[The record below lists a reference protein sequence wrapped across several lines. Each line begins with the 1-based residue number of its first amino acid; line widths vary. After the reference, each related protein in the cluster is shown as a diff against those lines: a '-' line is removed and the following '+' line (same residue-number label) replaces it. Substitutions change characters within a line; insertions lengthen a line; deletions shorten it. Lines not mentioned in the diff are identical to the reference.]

1 MNRTQ
6 AEIGLPES
14 GTTGLWLIGAR
25 GSVASTAVIGALAVR
40 AGAADTGGMV
50 TDLGPLAESRL
61 PGDLDLAD
69 VEAVQ
74 KMVDTT
80 GVQRAVRTMR
90 SRARV
95 RLTRGRRRQIS
106 RRLRVLRHGVPFR
119 ALRALPSTGPVSAAA
134 RCPASSRAP

>member
-40 AGAADTGGMV
+40 AGDTGDMV

>member
-40 AGAADTGGMV
+40 AGAAGDMV

>member
-40 AGAADTGGMV
+40 AGDTGDMV

-61 PGDLDLAD
+61 PGLETFVFGGHDLNLIPLAD
-69 VEAVQ
+69 KSQMARPNPTSIAPPQVFN
-74 KMVDTT
+74 D
-80 GVQRAVRTMR
+80 RAARRT
-90 SRARV
+90 AKWPQ
-95 RLTRGRRRQIS
+95 LT
-106 RRLRVLRHGVPFR
+106 VLRDR
-119 ALRALPSTGPVSAAA
+119 IEATQ
-134 RCPASSRAP
+134 

>member
-40 AGAADTGGMV
+40 AGAADMV

-61 PGDLDLAD
+61 PGLETFVFGGHDLNLIPLAD
-69 VEAVQ
+69 ESQMARLNPTSIARPQVFN
-74 KMVDTT
+74 D
-80 GVQRAVRTMR
+80 RA
-90 SRARV
+90 ARWTAKWPQ
-95 RLTRGRRRQIS
+95 LT
-106 RRLRVLRHGVPFR
+106 VLRDR
-119 ALRALPSTGPVSAAA
+119 IEATQ
-134 RCPASSRAP
+134 

>member
-50 TDLGPLAESRL
+50 TDLGPLSESRL
-61 PGDLDLAD
+61 PGLETFVFGGHDLNLIPLAD
-69 VEAVQ
+69 KSQMARPNPTSIAPPQVFN
-74 KMVDTT
+74 D
-80 GVQRAVRTMR
+80 RAARRT
-90 SRARV
+90 AKWPQ
-95 RLTRGRRRQIS
+95 LT
-106 RRLRVLRHGVPFR
+106 VLRDR
-119 ALRALPSTGPVSAAA
+119 IEATQ
-134 RCPASSRAP
+134 